1 MEQNKLDDMLIGRIF
16 KKQLSQTKKDI
27 EQLIAVKIKN
37 RIEAKK
43 EEFLAKHRGQ

>member
-1 MEQNKLDDMLIGRIF
+1 MDNKLDDMLIGRIY

-27 EQLIAVKIKN
+27 ERLIAVKIKN
-37 RIEAKK
+37 KIEAKK

>member
-27 EQLIAVKIKN
+27 EQLIAVKIKTESKL
-37 RIEAKK
+37 RRKS
-43 EEFLAKHRGQ
+43 F